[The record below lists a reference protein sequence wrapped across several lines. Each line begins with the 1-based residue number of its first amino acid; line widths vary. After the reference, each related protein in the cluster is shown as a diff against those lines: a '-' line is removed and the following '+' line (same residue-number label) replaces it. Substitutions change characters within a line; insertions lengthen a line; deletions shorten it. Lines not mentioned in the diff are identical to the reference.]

1 MRNEQPLKQIL
12 SATRGQW
19 DRPET
24 RASVRENFA
33 KMIDCRT
40 PALGAEVYASENE
53 EKLVYHTCKSRACP
67 SCGHRATQLW
77 QREQWTA
84 LPDIPYAGIVLTMPD
99 VLWPIF
105 QENRH
110 LLHDMAALGA
120 AVIQQWVEARYGV
133 RVLIMVVQHT
143 FGRSLN
149 FNPHLHI
156 LVSASGLQE
165 AEGRWIAPL
174 TFEKDALMHMW
185 RYALITYLR
194 AAIRSNVLRSDLGT
208 EELKKILTEQY
219 ERWWNI
225 KLTGLMSKQH
235 FLGYAGRYI
244 RHPPIAQH
252 RFVAITDREVQ
263 FWRKDLKL
271 KQQVLA
277 RYSIEEFVATLA
289 EHVPD
294 RYRHGMRYFG
304 LMAPRRKARTSAA
317 LFALLGQE
325 KRPRPSRLSWAN
337 SLRKHFGVDPLVDR
351 RGQLMNW
358 VGRLKPREH
367 RCQS

>member
-1 MRNEQPLKQIL
+1 MRIEQPLKQIL
-12 SATRGQW
+12 SSTRSHW

-24 RASVRENFA
+24 RNAVRQNFA
-33 KMIDCRT
+33 RMIDCRT
-40 PALGAEVYASENE
+40 PALGAEVYASETE

-99 VLWPIF
+99 VLWPVF
-105 QENRH
+105 QQNRH
-110 LLHDMAALGA
+110 LLYDLPALGA
-120 AVIQQWVEARYGV
+120 AVIQQWVKARHGV
-133 RVLIMVVQHT
+133 HVLIMVVQHT
-143 FGRSLN
+143 FGRRLN

-156 LVSASGLQE
+156 LVSAGGLQE
-165 AEGRWIAPL
+165 AGGRWIASL
-174 TFEKDALMHMW
+174 TFEKEALMRMW

-194 AAIRSNVLRSDLGT
+194 EAIRSDALRSDLGA
-208 EELKKILTEQY
+208 EELKKILTTQY

-252 RFVAITDREVQ
+252 RFVTVTDREVQ
-263 FWRKDLKL
+263 FLRKDLKL
-271 KQQVLA
+271 KRQVLT
-277 RYSIEEFVATLA
+277 RYSIEEFVASLA

-304 LMAPRRKARTSAA
+304 LLAPRRKGRTSAA
-317 LFALLGQE
+317 LFALLGQK

-337 SLRKHFGVDPLVDR
+337 SLRKHFGVDPLIDSE
-351 RGQLMNW
+351 
-358 VGRLKPREH
+358 GRSMHWIGRINPVR
-367 RCQS
+367 